1 MALADSRMYERRGLT
16 GLRLV
21 WLHRNDL
28 LECQIMPTIIPA
40 ALACLLGAAFGWVI
54 LFVASIGVGYTH

>member
-1 MALADSRMYERRGLT
+1 MYERRGLT

-54 LFVASIGVGYTH
+54 LFVASIGVG

>member
-1 MALADSRMYERRGLT
+1 MYERRGLM

-28 LECQIMPTIIPA
+28 LECQIMPTIVLTA
-40 ALACLLGAAFGWVI
+40 SACLLGAAFGWVFSF
-54 LFVASIGVGYTH
+54 FVASIL